1 MNDTVVIALSRFKG
15 EAERVAKFLGADVRV
30 YTPTIFVKIFPH
42 TRRIVA
48 IMSMGIVVR
57 RIAPLVNNKWN
68 DPAVVVVSPDLA
80 YAIPVIGGHH
90 GANDLAK
97 ELSAMGIHPVITT
110 VYRGNRQGF
119 RRSNCS
125 AQSCVRSL
133 TRTPHGGLIQQCSMW
148 MFRFLP

>member
-15 EAERVAKFLGADVRV
+15 EAEKVAKFLGADVRV
-30 YTPTIFVKIFPH
+30 YTPTIFARIFPD

-97 ELSAMGIHPVITT
+97 ELVGNGYPPRDHDS
-110 VYRGNRQGF
+110 YRGNQQGF
-119 RRSNCS
+119 RRSNCP
-125 AQSCVRSL
+125 AQRV
-133 TRTPHGGLIQQCSMW
+133 
-148 MFRFLP
+148 